1 MAEDMKKP
9 CEPVEKAGKDYN
21 ELGIFRYKKNNQTLE
36 AARTLWAFLPA
47 WMAARNMASVDTKYN
62 KRISGLIAE
71 NAAIILKA
79 AQEMAEDMKK
89 PCEPVEEAGRDY
101 NELGI
106 FRYKE
111 KNPTLETAQTLW
123 AFLPAWMAAR
133 DMASVDAKYNKQ
145 ISGLIAEN
153 TAIVLKV
160 AQEMAGSEPEA
171 DE

>member
-47 WMAARNMASVDTKYN
+47 WMAAR
-62 KRISGLIAE
+62 
-71 NAAIILKA
+71 
-79 AQEMAEDMKK
+79 
-89 PCEPVEEAGRDY
+89 
-101 NELGI
+101 
-106 FRYKE
+106 
-111 KNPTLETAQTLW
+111 
-123 AFLPAWMAAR
+123 

-153 TAIVLKV
+153 AAIILEA

>member
-9 CEPVEKAGKDYN
+9 CEP
-21 ELGIFRYKKNNQTLE
+21 
-36 AARTLWAFLPA
+36 
-47 WMAARNMASVDTKYN
+47 M
-62 KRISGLIAE
+62 
-71 NAAIILKA
+71 
-79 AQEMAEDMKK
+79 
-89 PCEPVEEAGRDY
+89 EEAGRDY

-111 KNPTLETAQTLW
+111 KNPTLEAAQTLW

-153 TAIVLKV
+153 TAIILKA

-171 DE
+171 SEAEE

>member
-1 MAEDMKKP
+1 
-9 CEPVEKAGKDYN
+9 
-21 ELGIFRYKKNNQTLE
+21 
-36 AARTLWAFLPA
+36 
-47 WMAARNMASVDTKYN
+47 
-62 KRISGLIAE
+62 
-71 NAAIILKA
+71 
-79 AQEMAEDMKK
+79 MKK

-111 KNPTLETAQTLW
+111 KNQTLEAARTLW

-133 DMASVDAKYNKQ
+133 DMASVDVKYNKR

-153 TAIVLKV
+153 AAIILKA

-171 DE
+171 SEPEGLRQN